1 MFQPNFTQSSGGGIF
16 SSKASAAPGGLASGM
31 PKGLPGAASGVKTA
45 AVEVAESRPTP
56 SETTSLGGGVGGR
69 ARSGPAKTEGPG
81 GRTGASG
88 GLTGSSHEG
97 GARPKTPL
105 PAAGE
110 KNAGRSKSP
119 GGPAGGAA
127 GNRPAANNGGPEQAA
142 GGDTRPAEGFARL
155 RESLPTAS
163 EFR

>member
-1 MFQPNFTQSSGGGIF
+1 V
-16 SSKASAAPGGLASGM
+16 ASG
-31 PKGLPGAASGVKTA
+31 KATGLPGAADGVKTA
-45 AVEVAESRPTP
+45 AVEMAEARPT
-56 SETTSLGGGVGGR
+56 TTLSSGVGGR
-69 ARSGPAKTEGPG
+69 ARSGPSKTGGPPD

-88 GLTGSSHEG
+88 GLTGSVDAAKHEG

-110 KNAGRSKSP
+110 KNAGRS
-119 GGPAGGAA
+119 GGTGGAAA
-127 GNRPAANNGGPEQAA
+127 GNRPAANNGGPEQVA
-142 GGDTRPAEGFARL
+142 GGDTRPADGFARL

>member
-1 MFQPNFTQSSGGGIF
+1 M
-16 SSKASAAPGGLASGM
+16 ASGT
-31 PKGLPGAASGVKTA
+31 PKGLPGAADGVKTA
-45 AVEVAESRPTP
+45 SVEMAETRPTQ
-56 SETTSLGGGVGGR
+56 SETTALSGGVGLR
-69 ARSGPAKTEGPG
+69 ARSGPAKTEGPPG

-88 GLTGSSHEG
+88 GLTGSVDAAKHEG

-119 GGPAGGAA
+119 GAAAA

-142 GGDTRPAEGFARL
+142 GGDSRPTEGFARL

>member
-1 MFQPNFTQSSGGGIF
+1 
-16 SSKASAAPGGLASGM
+16 LASGT
-31 PKGLPGAASGVKTA
+31 PKGLPGAADGVKTA
-45 AVEVAESRPTP
+45 VVEVAEARPTP
-56 SETTSLGGGVGGR
+56 SETAALSSGVGGR

-81 GRTGASG
+81 GRTGSSG
-88 GLTGSSHEG
+88 GLTGSAHEG

-110 KNAGRSKSP
+110 KNAGWSKSP
-119 GGPAGGAA
+119 GGPAVGAAA
-127 GNRPAANNGGPEQAA
+127 GNRPPVNNGGPEQAA
-142 GGDTRPAEGFARL
+142 GGDTRPAEGFTRL

>member
-1 MFQPNFTQSSGGGIF
+1 VSGT
-16 SSKASAAPGGLASGM
+16 
-31 PKGLPGAASGVKTA
+31 PKGLPGAADSVKTA
-45 AVEVAESRPTP
+45 AVEVAEARTLQ
-56 SETTSLGGGVGGR
+56 SETTALSGGVGGR
-69 ARSGPAKTEGPG
+69 ARSGPAKTEGPPG
-81 GRTGASG
+81 GRTVASG
-88 GLTGSSHEG
+88 GLTGSAHEG

-105 PAAGE
+105 PTAGE
-110 KNAGRSKSP
+110 KNGGRSKSP
-119 GGPAGGAA
+119 GGPGGAAAA